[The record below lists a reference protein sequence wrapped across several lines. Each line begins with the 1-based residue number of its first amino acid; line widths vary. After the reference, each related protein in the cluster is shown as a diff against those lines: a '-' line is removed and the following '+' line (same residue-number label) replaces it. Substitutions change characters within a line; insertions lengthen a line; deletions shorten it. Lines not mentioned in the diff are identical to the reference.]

1 MASKPLSVQI
11 DSQDTISDCSVD
23 KLFANLDDFI
33 EYLALPIENLL
44 MGTDIL
50 QNSINVT
57 LDSSKATLTGN
68 DIGRKLGI
76 LLIDNNP
83 IDKINCI
90 VTKLTDLI
98 YATHSADND
107 LEERKSNETSR
118 MVVDSTPIAE
128 LTPIKELP

>member
-1 MASKPLSVQI
+1 
-11 DSQDTISDCSVD
+11 
-23 KLFANLDDFI
+23 
-33 EYLALPIENLL
+33 